1 MKKTIFWIFLA
12 LVSGSLLGK
21 FTFDTYENIEV
32 RNVININDKVYMLK
46 YGTYENVEQ
55 MIEEIID
62 IDRYIYIEE
71 ENKVTAY
78 IGISTTKENIN
89 KIKSIY
95 DKKGIITSIEKLT
108 ISNDEFIQNLNEYEK
123 LLSATEDESS
133 LLIIQKQILSC
144 YEELVANN
152 E

>member
-1 MKKTIFWIFLA
+1 MKKTLFWVFLA
-12 LVSGSLLGK
+12 LISGSLLGK

-32 RNVININDKVYMLK
+32 SKVINIDDNVYMLK
-46 YGTYENVEQ
+46 YGIYKNVDEMFEQ
-55 MIEEIID
+55 IID
-62 IDRYIYIEE
+62 IDRYIYTEE

-78 IGISTTKENIN
+78 IAISTTKENIN
-89 KIKSIY
+89 KIKTIY
-95 DKKGIITSIEKLT
+95 DEKGIITSIEKIK

-123 LLSATEDESS
+123 LLSATEDEQS

-144 YEELVANN
+144 YEELVITY

>member
-1 MKKTIFWIFLA
+1 MKKTLFWIVLA
-12 LVSGSLLGK
+12 LASGSLLGK

-32 RNVININDKVYMLK
+32 RKVISVNDEVYMLK

-55 MIEEIID
+55 MIEEITD
-62 IDRYIYIEE
+62 INRYIYIEE

-89 KIKSIY
+89 KIKTIY
-95 DKKGIITSIEKLT
+95 DNKGIITSIKKLT
-108 ISNDEFIQNLNEYEK
+108 ISNEEFIQNLNEYEK
-123 LLSATEDESS
+123 LLSATEDEAS

-144 YEELVANN
+144 YEELVATN

>member
-95 DKKGIITSIEKLT
+95 DKKGIITSVQKLA

>member
-1 MKKTIFWIFLA
+1 MKKTMFWIILA
-12 LVSGSLLGK
+12 LASGSLLGK
-21 FTFDTYENIEV
+21 YTFDTYENIEV
-32 RNVININDKVYMLK
+32 SNVISINDKVYMLK
-46 YGTYENVEQ
+46 YGTYGNIEQ
-55 MIEEIID
+55 MVDEITD

-78 IGISTTKENIN
+78 IGIATTKENIN

-95 DKKGIITSIEKLT
+95 DKKGIITSVQKLT

-123 LLSATEDESS
+123 LLSATEDDTS
-133 LLIIQKQILSC
+133 LIIIQKQILSC

>member
-1 MKKTIFWIFLA
+1 MKKTLFWIVLA
-12 LVSGSLLGK
+12 LASGSLLGK

-32 RNVININDKVYMLK
+32 RKVISVNDEVYMLK

-55 MIEEIID
+55 MIEEITD
-62 IDRYIYIEE
+62 INRYIYIEE

-89 KIKSIY
+89 KIKTIY
-95 DKKGIITSIEKLT
+95 DNKGVITSIKKLT
-108 ISNDEFIQNLNEYEK
+108 ISNEEFIQNLNEYEK
-123 LLSATEDESS
+123 LLSATEDEAS

-144 YEELVANN
+144 YEELVATN

>member
-1 MKKTIFWIFLA
+1 MKKTLFWIILA
-12 LVSGSLLGK
+12 LASGSLLGK

-32 RNVININDKVYMLK
+32 RKVISVNDEVYMLK

-55 MIEEIID
+55 MIEEITD
-62 IDRYIYIEE
+62 INRYIYIEE

-89 KIKSIY
+89 KIKTIY
-95 DKKGIITSIEKLT
+95 DNKGIITSIKKLT
-108 ISNDEFIQNLNEYEK
+108 ISNEEFIQNLNEYEK
-123 LLSATEDESS
+123 LLSATEDEAS

-144 YEELVANN
+144 YEELVATN